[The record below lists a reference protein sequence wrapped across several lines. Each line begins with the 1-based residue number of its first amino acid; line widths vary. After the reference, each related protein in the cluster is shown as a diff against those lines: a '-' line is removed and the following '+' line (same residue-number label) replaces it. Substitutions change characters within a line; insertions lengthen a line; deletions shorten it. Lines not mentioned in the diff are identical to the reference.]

1 MSYEGEL
8 NHDQSVP
15 ESMLRPIAALPP
27 VRVQAVVRL
36 SECDLEEAR
45 RVAMSTLQTE
55 EERNGAAFMYGAL
68 LKKFVKSAPD
78 AWACECGT
86 DNDWCDKV
94 CVACGSDRP
103 NNMLSVS
110 GERGEPK

>member
-1 MSYEGEL
+1 MNCVACGKQIDL
-8 NHDQSVP
+8 V
-15 ESMLRPIAALPP
+15 ICGTCGKAALPP

-45 RVAMSTLQTE
+45 RFAMSTLQTE

-78 AWACECGT
+78 AWACDCGT

-103 NNMLSVS
+103 NNRISETGNHLDV
-110 GERGEPK
+110 P